1 MIYEFE
7 PEGLSLLKLHETL
20 ETLTEECVY
29 PLCALRGLPHTVV
42 PTTEKKKRKHA
53 ESLRVLSLR
62 KRNSWLQ

>member
-42 PTTEKKKRKHA
+42 PTTEKKKEACRKP
-53 ESLRVLSLR
+53 
-62 KRNSWLQ
+62 

>member
-42 PTTEKKKRKHA
+42 PTTEKKKGSMQKA
-53 ESLRVLSLR
+53 LEPYL
-62 KRNSWLQ
+62 